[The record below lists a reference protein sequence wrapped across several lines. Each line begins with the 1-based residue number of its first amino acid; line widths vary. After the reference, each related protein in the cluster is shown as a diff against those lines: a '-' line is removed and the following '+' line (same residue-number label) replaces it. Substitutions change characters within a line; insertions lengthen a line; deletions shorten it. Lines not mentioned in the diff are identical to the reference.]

1 MTQSNL
7 KIDIRRGKILDILRR
22 DGKVYVTAL
31 SRELG
36 ATPVT
41 IRNDLAALEGD
52 GYLVRMAGGAVL
64 VSETAD
70 APADG
75 TAVGLR
81 KCYSEK
87 KAIAK
92 AVAELLSD
100 GDTLFINSGSTTQ
113 CIAAE
118 LKVRRNLNIV
128 TNSLSVATILS
139 TIPTHRVILLGGEVN
154 ARYGFTYGGD
164 AQEQLNRYKADFAIL
179 SIDSISSEGITTYHA
194 EEAIIDRMMM
204 SGAHRTLVAA
214 DHTKLGHTGFT
225 RVCECSSGIELI
237 TNACASES
245 DIASITHT
253 GVKVIA
259 V

>member
-1 MTQSNL
+1 MAQSNL
-7 KIDIRRGKILDILRR
+7 KIDIRRGKIMDMLRR
-22 DGKVYVTAL
+22 DGKVYVAAL

-41 IRNDLAALEGD
+41 IRNDLAALERD
-52 GYLVRMAGGAVL
+52 GYLVRMAGGAV
-64 VSETAD
+64 STAIN
-70 APADG
+70 ADIPTDD
-75 TAVGLR
+75 TASRLR
-81 KCYSEK
+81 DRYNEK

-92 AVAELLSD
+92 AVAELLCD

-118 LKVRRNLNIV
+118 LKMRRNLNIV
-128 TNSLSVATILS
+128 TNSLAVATTLG
-139 TIPTHRVILLGGEVN
+139 TFPTHRVILLGGEIN
-154 ARYGFTYGGD
+154 SKYGFTYGGD

-179 SIDSISSEGITTYHA
+179 SIDSISTDGITTYHA
-194 EEAIIDRMMM
+194 EEAIIDRMMI
-204 SGAHRTLVAA
+204 SAAGRTLIAA
-214 DHTKLGHTGFT
+214 DYTKLGHAGFT
-225 RVCECSSGIELI
+225 RVCECTDGIELI

-245 DIASITHT
+245 DIASISAA